1 MKLMAWNPYFETG
14 LELVDAQHHALVDMI
29 NLAAP
34 HLALNDETA
43 KRAVGPLLDNLTKYA
58 AVHFRDEEQLM
69 GQKQLARDYLK
80 HHHQA
85 HVAFVNELTQMRKQY
100 EHEGSLSG
108 TDLLRF
114 LTSWLSFHI
123 LMEDRRMSRQIKD
136 VEGGFSAE
144 QAYERLGKSD
154 DGALAIYS

>member
-1 MKLMAWNPYFETG
+1 MNLMAWSPYFETG
-14 LELVDAQHHALVDMI
+14 LEVVDAQHHALVDMI
-29 NLAAP
+29 NQAAP
-34 HLALNDETA
+34 HLALNDDVA

-58 AVHFRDEEQLM
+58 AVHFRDEEHLM
-69 GQKQLARDYLK
+69 AQKKLSRDYLK

-85 HVAFVNELTQMRKQY
+85 HLAFVNELTQMRKQY

-108 TDLLRF
+108 SDLLRF

-123 LMEDRRMSRQIKD
+123 LMEDQRMSHQIKD
-136 VEGGFSAE
+136 LEGGFSAE
-144 QAYERLGKSD
+144 QAYDRLGKTE